1 MIALRNTL
9 LRRAGTRGVSAPGR
23 LHELDALRGFALC
36 GIMVV
41 NTWQHTCDRL
51 EHPAR
56 NTVDWVVDSLFQAK
70 FFPIF
75 SFLFGMSLVLFL
87 RSAGDRSEHPRLV
100 LLRRLAVLACL
111 GAAHRIVNPDEVLLP
126 YAGFGAMVLL
136 PASFLP
142 DLVVLVAG
150 IGATVWGVGHGG
162 GGALVGGLFLLGMAA
177 MEFPLSERLLA
188 PAFLLSSVL
197 AAGLVYLWIASSTGS
212 ALFFRGAYTASGLAC
227 SAAYGTGLLLLL
239 RTRLRAAL
247 MRALTPLGRMALTN
261 YLLSTVAILGT
272 LPLLVADPTRLSVAV
287 LSVAVLAAQVAFS
300 RWWLARYRYGPMEW
314 LWRCLTW
321 LERVP
326 NRRAPAP
333 A

>member
-1 MIALRNTL
+1 MTAFRDIL
-9 LRRAGTRGVSAPGR
+9 LRRAEGRRISAPRR

-51 EHPAR
+51 AHPAR
-56 NTVDWVVDSLFQAK
+56 NTVDWTIDSLFQAK

-75 SFLFGMSLVLFL
+75 SLLFGMSLVLFL
-87 RSAGDRSEHPRLV
+87 RSAENRAEHPRLV
-100 LLRRLAVLACL
+100 LLRRLAVLACF
-111 GAAHRIVNPDEVLLP
+111 GAAHRVVNPDEVLLP

-142 DLVVLVAG
+142 DLLVLAAG
-150 IGATVWGVGHGG
+150 VGATVWGVGHGG
-162 GGALVGGLFLLGMAA
+162 GGALVSGLFLLGMAA

-188 PAFLLSSVL
+188 PAFLVSTVL
-197 AAGLVYLWIASSTGS
+197 AGVLVYLWIASSTGS

-239 RTRLRAAL
+239 RTRLREAL
-247 MRALTPLGRMALTN
+247 MRVLTPLGRMALTN
-261 YLLSTVAILGT
+261 YLLSTAAILGT
-272 LPLLVADPTRLSVAV
+272 LPLLVADPTRLSVPA
-287 LSVAVLAAQVAFS
+287 LAVAVLAAQVVFS
-300 RWWLARYRYGPMEW
+300 RWWLARYRYGPVEW

-326 NRRAPAP
+326 NRRAAVPA
-333 A
+333 